1 MSSYTVTIQE
11 DENGEGFIELPP
23 EILSSLQIDE
33 GDLINWDVQEDGSI
47 VLTKK
52 YLDEPIQQD
61 LFGDLLDT
69 D

>member
-23 EILSSLQIDE
+23 EVLSSLQIDE
-33 GDLINWDVQEDGSI
+33 GDLINWDVQDDGSI

-61 LFGDLLDT
+61 LFGDLLDNT
-69 D
+69 